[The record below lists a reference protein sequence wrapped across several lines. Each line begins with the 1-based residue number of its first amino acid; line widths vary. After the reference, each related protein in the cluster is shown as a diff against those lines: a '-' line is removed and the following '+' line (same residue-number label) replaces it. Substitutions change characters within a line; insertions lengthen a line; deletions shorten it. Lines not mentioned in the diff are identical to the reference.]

1 MGGTSTWIMSLY
13 SKQSTMKGKI
23 NWMPL
28 NAIECLCDNQ
38 HKLKVNKILLNFLCK
53 WGRELIPMIR
63 RLFSPRA
70 RKKNKV
76 CPFVLAFA
84 LFRSSNF
91 LKFSKFQLLAYFKKS
106 IQQRS
111 IEVLKY
117 RPVILTTV
125 HASPPNRAT
134 LMPSNQNCT
143 LIIIFAKH
151 SFFYK

>member
-1 MGGTSTWIMSLY
+1 MKELY
-13 SKQSTMKGKI
+13 VKELSIKAIKCDFKK
-23 NWMPL
+23 MPL
-28 NAIECLCDNQ
+28 LPLFP
-38 HKLKVNKILLNFLCK
+38 LKCVCGATTISNNYHIVKFITILFSLS
-53 WGRELIPMIR
+53 R